1 MDFKDVSSKFKQA
14 KQGQAS
20 ASAQPKPVDVAE
32 SYRIRAKMVGVLLR
46 DARLN
51 ADRSLEDCA
60 RLLRVT
66 PQQIEVWEYGEG
78 VPSLPQLEL
87 LANYLDVP
95 VSHFWSTE
103 TLAGSGDHAHQDIQK
118 EYLALRDRMVGALL
132 RQARE
137 EHDMSLE
144 ALSEASHLPV
154 DQITRYELGELPIP
168 IHELSVLASSVN
180 HNMGYFLE
188 SSSFIGQ
195 LLAARQEWKD
205 FADMPEDVRR
215 FAANPLNAGFIE
227 FAVMLSQMPTDKLRQ
242 MAESMLEI
250 TM

>member
-14 KQGQAS
+14 NRGQAS
-20 ASAQPKPVDVAE
+20 ASAQPGTLDFAE
-32 SYRIRAKMVGVLLR
+32 SYHIRAKMVGVLLR

-51 ADRSLEDCA
+51 ADRSLGDCA
-60 RLLRVT
+60 RLLSVSG
-66 PQQIEVWEYGEG
+66 QQVEDWEYGEG

-87 LANYLDVP
+87 LASYLDVP
-95 VSHFWSTE
+95 ITHFWSTE
-103 TLAGSGDHAHQDIQK
+103 TLTGSDDGKHQHIQQ

-137 EHDMSLE
+137 DGGISLE
-144 ALSEASHLPV
+144 TLSNASHLPV
-154 DQITRYELGELPIP
+154 DLLTDYELGDVPIP
-168 IHELSVLASSVN
+168 LHELSVLASHVN
-180 HNMGYFLE
+180 KNMSYFLE
-188 SSSFIGQ
+188 SSGFIGQ
-195 LLAARQEWKD
+195 LLTARQEWKD
-205 FADMPEDVRR
+205 FADMPEEVRR

>member
-1 MDFKDVSSKFKQA
+1 MEFKDISSKFKQA
-14 KQGQAS
+14 KEGQDS
-20 ASAQPKPVDVAE
+20 ATKRPQVVDPAE
-32 SYRIRAKMVGVLLR
+32 SYRIRAKMVGVLIR
-46 DARLN
+46 DARLA
-51 ADRSLEDCA
+51 ADRSQDDCA
-60 RLLRVT
+60 RVLRISVG
-66 PQQIEVWEYGEG
+66 ELEGWEYGDS

-95 VSHFWSTE
+95 ISHFWGTE
-103 TLAGSGDHAHQDIQK
+103 TLTGEDTRHSDIQK

-137 EHDMSLE
+137 DADLSLE
-144 ALSEASHLPV
+144 ALSATTNIPGAR
-154 DQITRYELGELPIP
+154 ITQYELGEVPMP
-168 IHELSVLASSVN
+168 IHELSVLANSVN
-180 HNMGYFLE
+180 RNMNYFLE

-195 LLAARQEWKD
+195 LLSARQEWKN

-227 FAVMLSQMPTDKLRQ
+227 FAIMLSQMPTAKLRS

>member
-1 MDFKDVSSKFKQA
+1 MDFKDVSSKFRQA
-14 KQGQAS
+14 KQGQDS
-20 ASAQPKPVDVAE
+20 ASAQPKPVDFAE

-51 ADRSLEDCA
+51 ADRGVDDCA

-66 PQQIEVWEYGEG
+66 PQQIEAWEFGEG

-103 TLAGSGDHAHQDIQK
+103 TISGSGPSGHGDIQK

-137 EHDMSLE
+137 ESNVSLE
-144 ALSEASHLPV
+144 VLSQASHLSV
-154 DQITRYELGELPIP
+154 DQITRYELGEQPIP
-168 IHELSVLASSVN
+168 IHELSVLASNVN
-180 HNMGYFLE
+180 RNMSYFLE

-205 FADMPEDVRR
+205 FADMPEEVRR

>member
-14 KQGQAS
+14 KQGQDS
-20 ASAQPKPVDVAE
+20 ASAQPKPVNFAE

-51 ADRSLEDCA
+51 ADRSADDCA

-66 PQQIEVWEYGEG
+66 PQQIEAWEFGEG

-103 TLAGSGDHAHQDIQK
+103 TISGSGGHSDIQK

-137 EHDMSLE
+137 DSNVTLD
-144 ALSEASHLPV
+144 ALSQASHLSV

-168 IHELSVLASSVN
+168 IHELSVLVSGVN
-180 HNMGYFLE
+180 RNMSYFLE